1 MEEKM
6 KKVLVILLAILM
18 LASIAACSGD
28 DPVTTQPAGD
38 PGAPGTPDQPAA
50 TGGDTPDAQQSPPEI
65 NLPVV
70 DANFEVPYVD
80 FGYKPSSDPFSRE
93 QLQLAHIVMMHSPF
107 TQLMVDMYALMG
119 EMLNYSIDSFSSYRD
134 FDMFLNLIE
143 TNHGQG
149 ADAMVIEGDF
159 TTQDGIFSVTGEYGI
174 VYMPGLSPFIDVPTG
189 KYLRPSAVMDSYK
202 QGWASM
208 DFMLD
213 NYERYT
219 GRAFDPSKIGF
230 MTIEFG
236 IISDFNTRRDGAI
249 DAYAARY
256 GEYVD
261 TNHFNL
267 DTSAEPNPMAAEAA
281 YTYAANTIAA
291 NPGFEG
297 WLMFGVA
304 EDFADGASRAIE
316 DMGYGDTSLVTCTA
330 ATMLIER
337 WKSGYEGCWV
347 AGAETPA
354 IQWSHAII
362 SGLFQLLEGTATP
375 ETLWPEYREPGQD
388 YTVIMLPFTMI
399 ERDMYEDYEAAVARY
414 IANLFT

>member
-1 MEEKM
+1 M
-6 KKVLVILLAILM
+6 KKVLAILLAVFM
-18 LASIAACSGD
+18 LAAIAACGNGD
-28 DPVTTQPAGD
+28 STTQQSSASG
-38 PGAPGTPDQPAA
+38 QPAA
-50 TGGDTPDAQQSPPEI
+50 SGSESSTAPGGGSSPAPQSPPVIE
-65 NLPVV
+65 LPVV
-70 DANFEVPYVD
+70 DENFEIPYVD
-80 FGYKPSSDPFSRE
+80 FGYKPSSDPFARDS
-93 QLQLAHIVMMHSPF
+93 LQLAHIIMMHSPF
-107 TQLMVDMYALMG
+107 TQLMVDMYAYMG
-119 EMLNYSIDSFSSYRD
+119 EILNYSIDSFSSYRD

-143 TNHGQG
+143 TNYGQG

-159 TTQDGIFSVTGEYGI
+159 TTQDGIFSVTEEYGI
-174 VYMPGLSPFIDVPTG
+174 VYMPGLSPFINVSNG
-189 KYLRPSAVMDSYK
+189 KYLRPSVVMDSYK

-208 DFMLD
+208 DYMID

-219 GRAFDPSKIGF
+219 GRAFDPAKIGF

-236 IISDFNTRRDGAI
+236 IISDFNTRRDGAV
-249 DAYAARY
+249 DAYSARY
-256 GEYVD
+256 GEYLG
-261 TNHFNL
+261 TNYFNL
-267 DTSAEPNPMAAEAA
+267 DTSAEPNPMAAEAG

-297 WLMFGVA
+297 WLVFGVA
-304 EDFADGASRAIE
+304 EDFADGASRALE

-399 ERDMYEDYEAAVARY
+399 EKDMYQDYEAAVARY
-414 IANLFT
+414 IEKLFT